1 MSRQEQAPLTAAR
14 DYEAPSA
21 FKPESML
28 RETRRQKSLL
38 HQPVPQVCVLDPDGD
53 IVREM
58 QRNGR
63 AQRCLGWACY
73 HSELYVV
80 ELEGV
85 TFGVVGCAVGAP
97 YAVLVAEQLFVSGC
111 KLLISITSAGQ
122 LNHDQEPPF
131 FVLIERALRDEGTSY
146 HYQPPARF
154 SELSRTLAD
163 QLTRSFDGLI
173 EAVIPGSTWTTDA
186 PYRETEQL
194 IEDRRAAGLVAVEME
209 AAALYAFAAAK
220 KVPVVC
226 FAHVTNQMGQVE
238 GDFEKGHANGTT
250 AALGIIAATA
260 RRLSI
265 MLELDQ

>member
-1 MSRQEQAPLTAAR
+1 MNSQEQAPLATAR

-28 RETRRQKSLL
+28 RETRRQKSLPDE
-38 HQPVPQVCVLDPDGD
+38 PVPKICVLDPDGD

-58 QRNGR
+58 RQNGR

-80 ELEGV
+80 AHGGV

-111 KLLISITSAGQ
+111 KLLISVTSAGQ
-122 LNHDQEPPF
+122 LNLDREPPF

-146 HYQPPARF
+146 HYQPPAKF

-163 QLTRSFDGLI
+163 QLAGSFGGLI

-186 PYRETEQL
+186 PYRETAQL
-194 IEDRRAAGLVAVEME
+194 IEDRRALGLHAVEME

-220 KVPVVC
+220 EVAVVC

-238 GDFEKGHANGTT
+238 KDFEKGHANGTT

-260 RRLSI
+260 RQLSAT
-265 MLELDQ
+265 LELDA